1 MFDSNKRQMFANCL
15 LLPDISMTSEEWPT
29 CLQTTASK
37 GCTSFPPSPLSV
49 RPPWNTV
56 GVSGHS
62 FHCVR
67 TGLRSEETVN
77 GHLEVGENICLW
89 RHGGLVIP
97 QWDLASHVFLLSL
110 LMDFSIVLSV
120 LFFVLTKSKSCRYL
134 SICWRENHPSS
145 DHIRQL
151 ICLIWLFFF
160 NRFSIQCFSYHG
172 TAKQRSTKTVYI
184 CLWGPRARYPAA
196 AAVMGS
202 GWTPSL
208 VSMTYESA
216 AWVQCH
222 LRISWTGLHISK
234 TPCSAGQIAVLL
246 LLNPAP
252 YISSALQLTLDFT
265 VFVFFYYMLCLFF
278 SLSTLRS

>member
-1 MFDSNKRQMFANCL
+1 MQISFHLLTRKPSIQWSYTSTDMFDM
-15 LLPDISMTSEEWPT
+15 
-29 CLQTTASK
+29 
-37 GCTSFPPSPLSV
+37 
-49 RPPWNTV
+49 
-56 GVSGHS
+56 
-62 FHCVR
+62 
-67 TGLRSEETVN
+67 
-77 GHLEVGENICLW
+77 
-89 RHGGLVIP
+89 
-97 QWDLASHVFLLSL
+97 
-110 LMDFSIVLSV
+110 IV
-120 LFFVLTKSKSCRYL
+120 
-134 SICWRENHPSS
+134 
-145 DHIRQL
+145 
-151 ICLIWLFFF
+151 FF
-160 NRFSIQCFSYHG
+160 NRFSIQCFSYHD

-265 VFVFFYYMLCLFF
+265 VFVFFIICYAYFF
-278 SLSTLRS
+278 TLNSEVIREKK

>member
-1 MFDSNKRQMFANCL
+1 M
-15 LLPDISMTSEEWPT
+15 
-29 CLQTTASK
+29 
-37 GCTSFPPSPLSV
+37 G
-49 RPPWNTV
+49 
-56 GVSGHS
+56 
-62 FHCVR
+62 
-67 TGLRSEETVN
+67 
-77 GHLEVGENICLW
+77 
-89 RHGGLVIP
+89 
-97 QWDLASHVFLLSL
+97 LSL
-110 LMDFSIVLSV
+110 ACLSFESAHG
-120 LFFVLTKSKSCRYL
+120 LQHCSFGFIFLTKSKSCRYL

-160 NRFSIQCFSYHG
+160 NRFSIQCFSYHD

-202 GWTPSL
+202 GWTPNL

-246 LLNPAP
+246 LLNPTP
-252 YISSALQLTLDFT
+252 YISSALQLTLNFT

-278 SLSTLRS
+278 HSQLWGHKGKKIIMCEDGKKKFFLKERHFSEFMNVSHYFWHLIQF